1 MIEVKNLSV
10 QTSKGVVLLDH
21 VEFTLTPGVCTGLT
35 GASGSGKTTLLK
47 ALMGVSDGD
56 VSINSGQ
63 ILLDGEDLLKKPEK
77 VRRDLCGTTLVFI
90 PQNPMTAFN
99 LHVPVGTQMSETF
112 RKRLRLDKNAARKL
126 SMDVL
131 QKVNLLDTNR
141 VYRSY
146 PGQLSGGMLQRATMA
161 ILIGLSP
168 RYIFADEPT
177 SALDEENKAYLNQ
190 ELTQMKQ
197 KAAILFVSHDDAAIR
212 TLCDELLVMQSGI
225 IVERGTTADLFATP
239 HKEWTKEFV
248 RLEWSR
254 KPHTQIASSR
264 CLPLLFVPQH
274 TLDQRRQIIFIR
286 RIPAQAVIVGLDPAK
301 NQLADL
307 FAWHRSARQA
317 VDQLLFQRCEKA
329 LHPCIVKAAVRAPHA
344 LTDRAILCNQL
355 PIFPAG
361 VLTAMVGMQD
371 HV

>member
-1 MIEVKNLSV
+1 
-10 QTSKGVVLLDH
+10 
-21 VEFTLTPGVCTGLT
+21 
-35 GASGSGKTTLLK
+35 
-47 ALMGVSDGD
+47 
-56 VSINSGQ
+56 
-63 ILLDGEDLLKKPEK
+63 
-77 VRRDLCGTTLVFI
+77 
-90 PQNPMTAFN
+90 MTAFN

-112 RKRLRLDKNAARKL
+112 RKRLRLEKNAARKL

-248 RLEWSR
+248 RL
-254 KPHTQIASSR
+254 
-264 CLPLLFVPQH
+264 
-274 TLDQRRQIIFIR
+274 
-286 RIPAQAVIVGLDPAK
+286 
-301 NQLADL
+301 
-307 FAWHRSARQA
+307 
-317 VDQLLFQRCEKA
+317 
-329 LHPCIVKAAVRAPHA
+329 
-344 LTDRAILCNQL
+344 
-355 PIFPAG
+355 
-361 VLTAMVGMQD
+361 AMVEEGGGWTWKKSKSEM
-371 HV
+371 